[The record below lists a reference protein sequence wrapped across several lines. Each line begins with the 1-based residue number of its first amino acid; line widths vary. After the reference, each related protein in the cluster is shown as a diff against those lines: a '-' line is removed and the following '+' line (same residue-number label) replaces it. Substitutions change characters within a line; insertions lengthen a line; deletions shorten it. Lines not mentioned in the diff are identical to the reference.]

1 MQNDR
6 RTGDAPVPA
15 NLRQYLNDYQ
25 MLALDRMMELGW
37 ELKFVRRPIFQ
48 QPIPV
53 IHHAGNKEHAIIE
66 EDGTINKDLYINIR

>member
-6 RTGDAPVPA
+6 RTGESSVPA
-15 NLRQYLNDYQ
+15 NLREYLNDYQ
-25 MLALDRMMELGW
+25 MLALDRMRELGW

-53 IHHAGNKEHAIIE
+53 IHHAGNNEHAIIE